1 MLSSKILRCLK
12 LIRKIINITEVR
24 GVGSLKSH
32 SCLTSGE
39 RVNITVTNDITG
51 SRKDVSQKIE
61 LSFNSN
67 TSVFEM
73 KQKIC
78 EQFKIFMKEMKLIS
92 LKTGNEIGDGENGR
106 SIGDMRFGG
115 SKKAQF
121 TVTNYSSL
129 VLNFLGKEKS
139 IPVN

>member
-1 MLSSKILRCLK
+1 
-12 LIRKIINITEVR
+12 
-24 GVGSLKSH
+24 
-32 SCLTSGE
+32 
-39 RVNITVTNDITG
+39 VTNDITG